1 MEAQQFTDLV
11 QMARGFMPDVPLV
24 RLDAVGDAAIA
35 GNGVLYSC
43 YGEPR
48 SWRGLSHANQF
59 SAALL
64 HRLADTLLAGS
75 VSGNVWRRDGT
86 TIYFIG
92 KGAVNFGDQWTSI
105 GTANSQLQVY
115 LEATGQTFA
124 VGLPAPSP
132 PELTLATD
140 SFGAVVQGQINGDVS
155 AQLTRVRTVTGDESP
170 VSGTSNTV
178 NFVNGRAR
186 LVIPAALDTQGQ
198 DEWGIYFTPHG
209 SGGIGPHQLLKFI
222 EEADLAGFTNAYICG
237 GPGDGVTTIF
247 GGATS
252 VSSSGRLAGIVLRPN
267 GVTLPSFRG
276 SSLAVTPGKASKIRA
291 QRPQA
296 TQDGDYMLVH
306 VVFDAVHEIMPDTGN
321 KGVDTLASVT
331 GVWMAGPLPLNPDGE
346 KILIEQI
353 STNQFRWR
361 LASSMIWT
369 TAALNVAATALG
381 GTGLSVKWT
390 SNATGMDEVGN
401 KFTIDP
407 FALVP
412 PIDWT
417 PIVEWQNNAVDTVGI
432 GIYGKFQSS
441 TDSFAEWTT
450 NRPAR
455 IFALAAGVQNVDS
468 TSPVVQTNSV
478 ATTAVINHQVPMLAG
493 APSAQQLVVLAFAG
507 DPNALFTPSLP
518 IAPFTNT
525 DSLAERTV
533 DFDFINDDL
542 LDITPPKNIEGPPAA
557 SHGCAIGPVT
567 VLVGAL
573 DGTFVA
579 PSKLLQPGQFDLTQG
594 VNLNPAEPPVR
605 VDSNPD
611 DGSTYVYTRN
621 SIQTLAFTGD
631 EITPLSV
638 RTFVSNVGIAGASAA
653 CQARTGVYLF
663 SARGRLT
670 RVSGYERAETDF
682 ADAVAKYTRDW
693 NAREVV
699 VGEDRELDVVAFCF
713 RQVLLLFYQEL
724 GIWSAP
730 LRLAEFVP
738 TGARVFSSATID
750 GRLLLSIGTSENDCE
765 LYRFDVGAGGEW
777 FLRSVPRSGGAPHQ
791 VKTIERFSLTANFD
805 AGPVQLTYARQVG
818 VIEEQCEL
826 LAPSTDQGGYAVLDA
841 LATGARMQRGKLRWE
856 WNIAQV
862 SAEVFG
868 VLGTRAALSHIGAP
882 GPVATLSYNS
892 GVLAWRVTVANEL
905 EFWQG
910 AVRLVVMPG
919 VLAGDT
925 VRVDLAADGTVKGVL
940 VRAGV
945 IVNQV
950 DFTLVAGDWVAD
962 WYGWKVAVV
971 TPLARVGVGT
981 LGGFG
986 TIGTLKLYRNFD
998 DVNGKPAAYSR
1009 DFNANGRVEYNWA
1022 YPNLINCKS
1031 FAVEIAGDSFEQ
1043 IPSAVAFAGNV
1054 NDSRQ
1059 VVAMGVV

>member
-1 MEAQQFTDLV
+1 MAETREFTDLV

-35 GNGVLYSC
+35 GNGVLYSR

-48 SWRGLSHANQF
+48 SWRGLSHANQPA
-59 SAALL
+59 AALL
-64 HRLADTLLAGS
+64 HRLADTLLAGN

-92 KGAVNFGDQWTSI
+92 KGAVNYGDQWAQI
-105 GTANSQLQVY
+105 GLANSQLQVY

-140 SFGAVVQGQINGDVS
+140 SFGAVVQGQVNGDVS

-170 VSGTSNTV
+170 TSGTSNVV
-178 NFVNGRAR
+178 NFLNGRAR
-186 LVIPAALDTQGQ
+186 LLIPAALEAQGQ

-222 EEADLAGFTNAYICG
+222 EEADIAGFTNAYLCG
-237 GPGDGVTTIF
+237 GAGDAVTTIF

-252 VSSSGRLAGIVLRPN
+252 VASSGRLAAIVLRPAA
-267 GVTLPSFRG
+267 VTLPSFRG
-276 SSLAVTPGKASKIRA
+276 SSLAVTAGKASTIRA

-296 TQDGDYMLVH
+296 AQDGDYMLVH
-306 VVFDAVHEIMPDTGN
+306 IVFDAVHEVMPGTGN
-321 KGVDTLASVT
+321 KGVEGIASVT
-331 GVWMAGPLPLNPDGE
+331 GVWMAGPTPLNPNGE
-346 KILIEQI
+346 KIIVEQI

-361 LASSMIWT
+361 LESSVIWT
-369 TAALNVAATALG
+369 TSALNVAATALG
-381 GTGLSVKWT
+381 GTGLSITWT
-390 SNATGMDEVGN
+390 ANVTGGDEVGN
-401 KFTIDP
+401 TFTIDP

-412 PIDWT
+412 PAGWPNVI
-417 PIVEWQNNAVDTVGI
+417 EWQNNAVDTVGI
-432 GIYGKFQSS
+432 GIFGKHLAPGEAF
-441 TDSFAEWTT
+441 FEWTT
-450 NRPAR
+450 NRAAR
-455 IFALAAGVQNVDS
+455 MFALAAGVADVD
-468 TSPVVQTNSV
+468 TTTPVVQTNSV
-478 ATTAVINHQVPMLAG
+478 ATAAVVNHQVPLLGG
-493 APSAQQLVVLAFAG
+493 APAATELVVLAFAG
-507 DPNALFTPSLP
+507 DPTAVFTPSLP

-525 DSLAERTV
+525 DTQPRGL

-557 SHGCAIGPVT
+557 THGCAIGPLT

-579 PSKLLQPGQFDLTQG
+579 PSKPLQPGQFDLTQG

-605 VDSNPD
+605 LDNNPD
-611 DGSTYVYTRN
+611 DGSTFVFTRN

-653 CQARTGVYLF
+653 CQARTGIYLF

-670 RVSGYERAETDF
+670 KVSGYERAETDF

-699 VGEDRELDVVAFCF
+699 LGEDRELDVVAACF
-713 RQVLLLFYQEL
+713 RQVVLLYYQEL

-730 LRLAEFVP
+730 LRIAEFVP
-738 TGARVFSSATID
+738 VGSRIFSAATID
-750 GRLLLSIGTSENDCE
+750 GRLVLSVGTSEADCE

-777 FLRSVPRSGGAPHQ
+777 FLRSVPRTGGFPHQ
-791 VKTIERFSLTANFD
+791 VKTLEGFSLTANFD
-805 AGPVQLTYARQVG
+805 AGPVQLTYARQSSL
-818 VIEEQCEL
+818 IEDQCQL
-826 LAPSTDQGGYAVLDA
+826 YAPSTDVGGYAVMDA
-841 LATGARMQRGKLRWE
+841 LATSARMQRGKLRWE
-856 WNIAQV
+856 WEIPQIA
-862 SAEVFG
+862 AEVFG
-868 VLGTRAALSHIGAP
+868 VLGTRTQLSHIGTP
-882 GPVATLSYNS
+882 GPVAALSYNS
-892 GVLAWRVTVANEL
+892 GVLSWRVTNTNIL

-910 AVRLVVMPG
+910 AVRLVQFPG
-919 VLAGDT
+919 VQAGDK
-925 VRVDLAADGTVKGVL
+925 VRIDLAADGTVKGVML
-940 VRAGV
+940 HSGA
-945 IVNQV
+945 IVNEIN
-950 DFTLVAGDWVAD
+950 FTLVAADWVAD

-971 TPLARVGVGT
+971 TPQARVGVGT

-986 TIGTLKLYRNFD
+986 TVGTLKLYKNFD
-998 DVNGKPAAYSR
+998 DVNGRPAAYTKNY
-1009 DFNANGRVEYNWA
+1009 DANGRVEYDWA
-1022 YPNLINCKS
+1022 WPNLNNCKS
-1031 FAVEIAGDSFEQ
+1031 FAVEVAGDSFEQ

-1054 NDSRQ
+1054 NDCHQSVR
-1059 VVAMGVV
+1059 MGTT